1 MFCSCFTQFTRILFY
16 VIYIYFVED
25 FFSLCHLH
33 FSHWICWCCFFTSS
47 MLPVFFVRS
56 RIYFNIK
63 LTLHQLPISMHEIS
77 TLRMCVHV
85 RLLFWT
91 RTKRIIYDACTTKL
105 MADYF
110 IVYIWFSTGKK
121 WKQNILIYRFFLL
134 CHSHI
139 FHSIDCVNCQKD
151 GQTQASD
158 TNSSNKNHVYVYIEQ
173 PKTRFRMGKLI
184 SQVIK

>member
-1 MFCSCFTQFTRILFY
+1 MY
-16 VIYIYFVED
+16 IYIYFVED

-121 WKQNILIYRFFLL
+121 WKQNILIYRFFFCYVIL
-134 CHSHI
+134 I
-139 FHSIDCVNCQKD
+139 FSIALTVWI
-151 GQTQASD
+151 A
-158 TNSSNKNHVYVYIEQ
+158 
-173 PKTRFRMGKLI
+173 RRMGKHK
-184 SQVIK
+184 QATQTHRIKITYTCILSNRKPGFEWENWFHRS